1 MTTRTARRAPRLALR
16 GKEILLGR
24 RGSDDDENGEFYVD
38 ETAGLLAI
46 PMDSSRIYR
55 DLPLASSR

>member
-1 MTTRTARRAPRLALR
+1 MTTRTTRRAPRLALR
-16 GKEILLGR
+16 GKELIFGR
-24 RGSDDDENGEFYVD
+24 RGDDKNGEFYVD

-46 PMDSSRIYR
+46 PMDSARIYR